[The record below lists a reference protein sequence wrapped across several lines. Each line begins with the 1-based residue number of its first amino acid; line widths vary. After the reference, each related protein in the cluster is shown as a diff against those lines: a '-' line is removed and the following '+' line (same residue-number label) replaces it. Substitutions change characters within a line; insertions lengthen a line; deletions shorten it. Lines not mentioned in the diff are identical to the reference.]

1 MSAKIGKPAP
11 DFKATAVVDGN
22 FKDLSLK
29 EFKGKY
35 VVLFFY
41 PLDFTFV
48 CPTGK
53 SSGEDVRFP
62 SVDSSRDHLV
72 QRSNRR
78 IPSNQLRTARLFHRL
93 AFQSFSLVKPFGG
106 LRLIIVFVLF

>member
-1 MSAKIGKPAP
+1 MNSYCFFLLADFYSIKKMSAKIGKPAP

-22 FKDLSLK
+22 FRDVSLRDY
-29 EFKGKY
+29 KGKY

-53 SSGEDVRFP
+53 NKKSINKIR
-62 SVDSSRDHLV
+62 
-72 QRSNRR
+72 
-78 IPSNQLRTARLFHRL
+78 
-93 AFQSFSLVKPFGG
+93 
-106 LRLIIVFVLF
+106 